1 MEAFSLR
8 FLAILASKKSEGCR
22 KWPTEHAEKHG
33 SRGAGFRAGR
43 SKGGSGFVRPLCLRA
58 FVVKAEDRSF

>member
-1 MEAFSLR
+1 MSRAKGIVGS
-8 FLAILASKKSEGCR
+8 R
-22 KWPTEHAEKHG
+22 KNELSWDGGGELPTEYAEKHG

-43 SKGGSGFVRPLCLRA
+43 SKGGSDFVRPLCLRA